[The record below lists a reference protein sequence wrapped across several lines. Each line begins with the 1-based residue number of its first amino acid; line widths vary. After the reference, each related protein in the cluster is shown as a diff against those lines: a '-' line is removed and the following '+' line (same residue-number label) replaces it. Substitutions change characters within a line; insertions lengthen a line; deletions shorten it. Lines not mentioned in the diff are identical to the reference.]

1 MWRRTKVGL
10 ALSGVLVLA
19 PACRGVLGLDG
30 ADGDED
36 GDLIEASVDNCP
48 LASNPGQED
57 GDGDGLGDACD
68 ACAGCGDG
76 SFLADARDC
85 GAHDED
91 GDGLLDLCDPCPI
104 ASGAA
109 DVDGDG
115 DGVGDGCDAN
125 AGAADRIL
133 FDPFTRA
140 GGIGWSGAWDLGP
153 DGDSLMATLAAPTL
167 SLGRD
172 LGLGPAWRIELALS
186 AVPVVDGERLELR
199 LSRPGP
205 QGLPRQIGSC
215 TITRSGG
222 SYVVAVER
230 EPGVGRMTTSTAT
243 LDLPQRLW
251 LSAPPAG
258 DQLECAFIAAG
269 ARSSITTAITDAPN
283 PTLVQVTAGP
293 GVALT
298 SFLFSERAP

>member
-153 DGDSLMATLAAPTL
+153 DGDSLMATAAAPTL
-167 SLGRD
+167 LLGREVE
-172 LGLGPAWRIELALS
+172 LAPAWRLEVELATLPASEGETFRLRVSRILPLS
-186 AVPVVDGERLELR
+186 P
-199 LSRPGP
+199 
-205 QGLPRQIGSC
+205 PRQVGSC
-215 TITRSGG
+215 SITRAGA
-222 SYVVAVER
+222 SYEVAVELGR
-230 EPGVGRMTTSTAT
+230 TVGAVSTTVAT
-243 LDLPQRLW
+243 LDLPQRLR
-251 LSAPPAG
+251 LSVPPSADRLRCEYVTG
-258 DQLECAFIAAG
+258 GVRSTVETTMEPAAG
-269 ARSSITTAITDAPN
+269 TA
-283 PTLVQVTAGP
+283 LVALEAGP
-293 GVALT
+293 AQLVN
-298 SFLFSERAP
+298 SFVLSERRP